1 MQLLMD
7 SMTLSQ
13 IRGQVLLMDPIPPL
27 NIVYSLLIQEESKD
41 QLAMDKEVYILLN
54 LCSCSKV

>member
-1 MQLLMD
+1 
-7 SMTLSQ
+7 
-13 IRGQVLLMDPIPPL
+13 MDPIPPL

-41 QLAMDKEVYILLN
+41 QLAMEKEVDLLLN

>member
-7 SMTLSQ
+7 STTLSQ

-27 NIVYSLLIQEESKD
+27 NIVCSLLIQEESKD
-41 QLAMDKEVYILLN
+41 QLAMDKEVNLLLN